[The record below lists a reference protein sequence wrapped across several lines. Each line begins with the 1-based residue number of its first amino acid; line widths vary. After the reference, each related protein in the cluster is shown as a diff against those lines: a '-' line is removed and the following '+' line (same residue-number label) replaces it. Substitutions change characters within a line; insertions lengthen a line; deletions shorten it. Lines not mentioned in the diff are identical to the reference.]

1 MRIILLLLAVSL
13 LTACA
18 STRDSASIA
27 RASST
32 NYQIDVEHMERVNRS
47 SRGRY
52 VDVIWVNPPVKRQLV
67 ASGDTP

>member
-18 STRDSASIA
+18 STRDTASIT
-27 RASST
+27 RSSLS
-32 NYQIDVEHMERVNRS
+32 NYTSATDQIERVHRS

-52 VDVIWVNPPVKRQLV
+52 VDVIWVNLPVKRQV
-67 ASGDTP
+67 AASGDTP